1 MSGAH
6 AARQGKGP
14 AHGLPV
20 GPVKGMVEALTA
32 TRDALEELRL
42 PLALPGV
49 EGQRVLRRELV
60 EQVDDYVLPRF
71 RQIDAPLLAV
81 VGGSTGA
88 GKSTLVNSLVR
99 RNVTP
104 AGVLR
109 PTTRSPVLV
118 HHPDDAAW
126 FGPGRV
132 LPDLAR
138 TTGDSADPGSLRL
151 VPADTVPQG
160 LAILDAPDIDSVER
174 ANRVLAT
181 QLLAS
186 ADLWLFVTSA
196 ARYADQV
203 PWQFLAQAAERSAA
217 LAVVLDRTPPAATAE
232 VAAHLARMLTEQ
244 GLQDSPLFVV
254 AECVPD
260 AEGLVDDPGVEEVR
274 AWLAELA
281 ADASARAAVVRQTL
295 DGAVRSLSRRAY
307 ELAEA
312 QQGQLATAQ
321 RLRRDVDRAYEK
333 AVAEVAT
340 ASADGSLLRGEVLA
354 RWQEFVGTGDL
365 LRSLEAKVGWLRDR
379 VTGWFRGKPQQAER
393 VTVAVE
399 SGLETLIL
407 EHAETAAEEVAA
419 SWGSVQA
426 GAQLLDSADRPLG
439 RASRELRPATQR
451 AVRDWQAG
459 VLQMVRE
466 EGAERRATA
475 RFLAFGVNGLA
486 VALMVVVFASTTGL
500 TGAEVGIAGGSAV
513 LGQKLLEAVFGDE
526 AVRRLA
532 EHARADLAARVTTL
546 VADERARYTDL
557 LDALGLGG
565 AGDADTAGAPDPAER
580 LRVAVRALDDARHAR
595 EPQEAVG

>member
-1 MSGAH
+1 VGGVSGAH
-6 AARQGKGP
+6 AAD
-14 AHGLPV
+14 
-20 GPVKGMVEALTA
+20 GMVTALTA
-32 TRDALEELRL
+32 TRDALEDLRL
-42 PLALPGV
+42 PLELPGV
-49 EGQRVLRRELV
+49 QAQRALRRQLV

-99 RNVTP
+99 RNVTA

-118 HHPDDAAW
+118 HHPADAAW
-126 FGPGRV
+126 FGPGRI

-138 TTGDSADPGSLRL
+138 TTGDSSDPGSLRL
-151 VPADTVPQG
+151 VGVESVPRG

-203 PWQFLAQAAERSAA
+203 PWELLAEAAERSAA
-217 LAVVLDRTPPAATAE
+217 LAVVLDRTPE
-232 VAAHLARMLTEQ
+232 VAVEEVAGHLARMLTER
-244 GLQDSPLFVV
+244 GLKDSPLFVV
-254 AECVPD
+254 TEGVPD
-260 AEGLVDDPGVEEVR
+260 AEGLLDDPGVDQVR
-274 AWLAELA
+274 EWLAELA

-295 DGAVRSLSRRAY
+295 DGAVRSLSRRAHQ
-307 ELAEA
+307 LADA
-312 QQGQLATAQ
+312 QDAQLATAE
-321 RLRRDVDRAYEK
+321 RLRKDVDRAYEA
-333 AVAEVAT
+333 AVAGVAT
-340 ASADGSLLRGEVLA
+340 ASADGTLLRGEVLA
-354 RWQEFVGTGDL
+354 RWQEFVGTGEL
-365 LRSLEAKVGWLRDR
+365 FRSLETKVGRLRDR

-407 EHAETAAEEVAA
+407 EHAENAAEAAARSWESVEAGARLLAA
-419 SWGSVQA
+419 SGQP
-426 GAQLLDSADRPLG
+426 LD
-439 RASRELRPATQR
+439 RASRELRSATER
-451 AVRDWQAG
+451 AVRDWQSG
-459 VLQMVRE
+459 VLQMVRD
-466 EGAERRATA
+466 EGANRRTTA

-526 AVRRLA
+526 AVRKLA
-532 EHARADLAARVTTL
+532 EHARTDLAARVTTL
-546 VADERARYTDL
+546 VAGERARYTDL
-557 LDALGLGG
+557 LDGLGLDVDDG
-565 AGDADTAGAPDPAER
+565 AVGSAER
-580 LRVAVRALDDARHAR
+580 LRLAVRAVDDARHAP
-595 EPQEAVG
+595 EPEKAVG

>member
-1 MSGAH
+1 
-6 AARQGKGP
+6 
-14 AHGLPV
+14 
-20 GPVKGMVEALTA
+20 MVDSLAA
-32 TRDALEELRL
+32 TRDALERLRL
-42 PLALPGV
+42 PLELPGV
-49 EGQRVLRRELV
+49 QAQRVLRRRLV

-88 GKSTLVNSLVR
+88 GKSTLVNSLVC
-99 RNVTP
+99 RNVTE

-118 HHPDDAAW
+118 HHPADAAW

-151 VPADTVPQG
+151 VPAETVPQG

-203 PWQFLAQAAERSAA
+203 PWQFLAEAAERSAA
-217 LAVVLDRTPPAATAE
+217 LAVVLDRTPAGAADE

-244 GLQDSPLFVV
+244 GLADSPLFVV
-254 AECVPD
+254 AEGVPD
-260 AEGLVDDPGVEEVR
+260 AEGLLDDPGVDQVR
-274 AWLAELA
+274 AWLSELA

-307 ELAEA
+307 QLADA
-312 QQGQLATAQ
+312 QDAQLATAA
-321 RLRRDVDRAYEK
+321 RLRKDVDRAYER
-333 AVAEVAT
+333 AVAGVAT
-340 ASADGSLLRGEVLA
+340 ASADGTLLRGEVLA

-365 LRSLEAKVGWLRDR
+365 FRSLETKVGRLRDR
-379 VTGWFRGKPQQAER
+379 VAGWFRGKPQQAER

-407 EHAETAAEEVAA
+407 EHAENAAEEAAA
-419 SWGSVQA
+419 SWASVEA
-426 GAQLLDSADRPLG
+426 GARLLGTADRPLD
-439 RASRELRPATQR
+439 RASRELRPAAER

-532 EHARADLAARVTTL
+532 EHARTDLAVRVTTL

-557 LDALGLGG
+557 LDELGLG
-565 AGDADTAGAPDPAER
+565 ADDTSALAER
-580 LRVAVRALDDARHAR
+580 LRVAVRALDDARHVG
-595 EPQEAVG
+595 EPREAVG